1 MSSEQLSSTID
12 PTLLQSLAQQHIN
25 TSAQLSG
32 FSQLQINSDSPFKNS
47 HSYGD
52 NIGTPFINSTP
63 MNDSNS
69 TTAPINISRA
79 QGLGAGNQQQ
89 QLAGSAT
96 SFNTEYERGGI
107 ANSFQQHIQRQ
118 QFQQQQQQQ
127 QNQNLFRSH
136 LASPNEGAIFSP
148 IQDDVDVSPV
158 GSMPNNSIAA
168 MTSGALPTSIPVSYQ
183 GGQRVGA
190 NQMFRMQTFSNS
202 PPGLG
207 QAFQSM
213 SLPAHTDWFDGH
225 LVQQQSIGSALD
237 ASSFA
242 AQQHLASSN
251 ADGMSPPNQTLMS
264 LMENDDGVVGQKSE
278 VLNYEKRRRRRESHN
293 AVERRRRDNIND
305 RIQELYTLLPEA
317 MIDANT
323 KPNKGIILKKS
334 VEYIR
339 HLQQALQS
347 QGVRIHELETGMSGQ
362 SVQQHNQATSGLAAM
377 LAGAASM
384 NQGRSSNDGS
394 MMNTGL

>member
-1 MSSEQLSSTID
+1 
-12 PTLLQSLAQQHIN
+12 
-25 TSAQLSG
+25 
-32 FSQLQINSDSPFKNS
+32 
-47 HSYGD
+47 
-52 NIGTPFINSTP
+52 
-63 MNDSNS
+63 
-69 TTAPINISRA
+69 
-79 QGLGAGNQQQ
+79 
-89 QLAGSAT
+89 
-96 SFNTEYERGGI
+96 
-107 ANSFQQHIQRQ
+107 
-118 QFQQQQQQQ
+118 
-127 QNQNLFRSH
+127 
-136 LASPNEGAIFSP
+136 
-148 IQDDVDVSPV
+148 DDVDVSPV

-377 LAGAASM
+377 LAGAAGM